1 MWDKI
6 LTLAFMGSFL
16 SAAVRMAIPLAYAA
30 LGEMISQKSGT
41 INIGLEANMLGGA
54 FLGFAVTY
62 WTEQV
67 SNNILVE
74 KGVSDQRYLAQ
85 QRNRQSRQRRDLRIV
100 SCGSVD
106 NHLKHVAGQ
115 TKRKEV

>member
-62 WTEQV
+62 WTGSLPLGFWLEWLQAHV
-67 SNNILVE
+67 SACCTP
-74 KGVSDQRYLAQ
+74 SFRFT
-85 QRNRQSRQRRDLRIV
+85 
-100 SCGSVD
+100 CGR
-106 NHLKHVAGQ
+106 
-115 TKRKEV
+115 TRT

>member
-62 WTEQV
+62 WTG
-67 SNNILVE
+67 SLPLGFLAGMIAGACFSLLHAFF
-74 KGVSDQRYLAQ
+74 SIYL
-85 QRNRQSRQRRDLRIV
+85 RQEPR
-100 SCGSVD
+100 
-106 NHLKHVAGQ
+106 
-115 TKRKEV
+115 T